1 MHQILLVYQHIND
14 SECAICM
21 EGTGTLGNVSNA
33 RKANIV
39 KLRPCG
45 HIFHRACLE
54 PVASGPDHQSVCPLC
69 RAHFRP

>member
-1 MHQILLVYQHIND
+1 LGISTHND
-14 SECAICM
+14 GECAICM

-45 HIFHRACLE
+45 HIFHRACLAE
-54 PVASGPDHQSVCPLC
+54 AISGTCPKICPLC
-69 RAHFRP
+69 RREFRP